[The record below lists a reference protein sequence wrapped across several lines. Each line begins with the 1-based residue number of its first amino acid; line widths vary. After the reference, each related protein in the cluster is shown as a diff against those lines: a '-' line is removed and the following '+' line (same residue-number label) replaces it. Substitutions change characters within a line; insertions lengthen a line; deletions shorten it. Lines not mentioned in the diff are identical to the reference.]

1 MKEENDLAG
10 QGSQVAAGIQ
20 VEDSQVAAG
29 GSLDQ
34 GSHLHLQVVNIC
46 VIGPWPAAMNTES
59 VQKGKRPKSLVSQNW
74 GPNELSDV

>member
-1 MKEENDLAG
+1 MFKQILKEENDLAG

-46 VIGPWPAAMNTES
+46 VTGPWPAARS
-59 VQKGKRPKSLVSQNW
+59 VNDYGKCPETGKQQKSLVS
-74 GPNELSDV
+74 